1 MSREFRMPSLGS
13 DMEAGTLVKWQIDV
27 GSRVRRGDVVALVET
42 EKGIIDIESFD
53 DGVVERLV
61 VQPGTRVPVGTA
73 LALFEGT
80 ETVVA
85 PTAPEPTPPA
95 RTPASTET
103 RGTSAPPVRA
113 ARPRASPAAR
123 ARAAERK
130 VDLAEIHGTGP
141 DGVITVA
148 DVERAR
154 PRGPADARSGVRN
167 AIAASMSRS
176 KREIPHYYLQL
187 AMDFSSASTWLE
199 GFNGPRPPP
208 ERLLPAVLLIKAT
221 ARAAAKQP
229 SFNGYFGEN
238 GYEPSVPV
246 NVGVAIALRGGGLL
260 APAILDA
267 NQKPLPVLMRELVDL
282 VARARSGHLRSSEV
296 AAGTLT
302 VTSLGEEGVD
312 ALFPI
317 INPPQVAIVGFGSVL
332 PRPWAVGQSL
342 EVRPVMVL
350 TLAADHRVTDGR
362 EGAQFLAAIRDGLQR
377 PGEL

>member
-1 MSREFRMPSLGS
+1 MSREFRMPSLGA
-13 DMEAGTLVKWQIDV
+13 DMEAGTLVKWQIEP
-27 GSRVRRGDVVALVET
+27 GRHVRRGDVVALVET

-85 PTAPEPTPPA
+85 PAAPEPPPQA
-95 RTPASTET
+95 PAAVAAGGTPA
-103 RGTSAPPVRA
+103 PVRT

-130 VDLAEIHGTGP
+130 LDLAEIQGTGP
-141 DGVITVA
+141 EGVITVV
-148 DVERAR
+148 DVERAT
-154 PRGPADARSGVRN
+154 PRERTLRN

-187 AMDFSSASTWLE
+187 AMDFSSASAWLE
-199 GFNGPRPPP
+199 GFNSTRSPP

-221 ARAAAKQP
+221 ARAAEGQGN
-229 SFNGYFGEN
+229 FNGYFGDR
-238 GYEPSVPV
+238 GYEPAATV

-267 NQKPLPVLMRELVDL
+267 NRKSLPDLMRELVGL
-282 VARARSGHLRSSEV
+282 VARARGGHLRSSEV
-296 AAGTLT
+296 AAATLT

-332 PRPWAVGQSL
+332 PRPWAVGQSI
-342 EVRPVMVL
+342 EVRPVLTV

-362 EGAQFLAAIRDGLQR
+362 EGARFLAAIRDELLR